1 MTSIYTILDRTD
13 FGFYP
18 VILDVDGLT
27 GAIGTYATVANALA
41 AIDINAAEYALTDYI
56 VTDANA

>member
-18 VILDVDGLT
+18 VNLDVDGNT
-27 GAIGTYATVANALA
+27 VAIGTYATVANALA
-41 AIDINAAEYALTDYI
+41 AIDIDAAENTLTDYT